1 METETLLNKKCDQQ
15 QKLLNIT
22 MECEKEAAG
31 GEKGDF
37 VGGGKRWNQ
46 AVAFRD
52 QFYKTFLTCNF
63 VTYSKV

>member
-37 VGGGKRWNQ
+37 VGGGKKDGIKQLLSEANAIKHFGR
-46 AVAFRD
+46 VI
-52 QFYKTFLTCNF
+52 L
-63 VTYSKV
+63 